1 MQYQG
6 IIFDL
11 DGVLCST
18 DEYHYRAWK
27 ALADRLGIPF
37 DRERNGLL
45 RGVSRMDSLNIILE
59 KSDKAYS
66 QDEKNAM
73 AEEKNTRYRQLLNQM
88 SPADLSG
95 DVKRTLDT
103 LRARG
108 LKLAIGSFEQE
119 HAVHSGADGAGWVF
133 RRGGGWKL
141 HHALEAEPGGVF
153 EGGGDA
159 GLEAGAVRGGGGRP
173 CRGGSCQSGRV
184 CLRRHGGRQGGCAR
198 DVSSGEIV
206 GLAGVCRV
214 NAQNRNF
221 RTRKPA
227 IRSRKS
233 AVQPRI
239 SLHEYR
245 MEGSFEHEE
254 E

>member
-88 SPADLSG
+88 SPADLSC

-108 LKLAIGSFEQE
+108 LKLAIGSSSKNTPFILERMGLDGFFD
-119 HAVHSGADGAGWVF
+119 AVADGNCITHSKPNPEVFLKAAEMLGLTPEQCVVVEDAHAGVEAAKA
-133 RRGGGWKL
+133 GGF
-141 HHALEAEPGGVF
+141 ACAAM
-153 EGGGDA
+153 GDA
-159 GLEAGAVRGGGGRP
+159 KEDARATYHLGKLSDLLE
-173 CRGGSCQSGRV
+173 C
-184 CLRRHGGRQGGCAR
+184 
-198 DVSSGEIV
+198 V
-206 GLAGVCRV
+206 G
-214 NAQNRNF
+214 
-221 RTRKPA
+221 
-227 IRSRKS
+227 
-233 AVQPRI
+233 
-239 SLHEYR
+239 
-245 MEGSFEHEE
+245 
-254 E
+254 